1 MTICGNN
8 FIPIIITIVCCG
20 LLFVY
25 CNSRLAELKNAVEKH
40 NRVLT
45 SFIASIQNDI
55 RNGGAMSGGGGAANP
70 AQKLASDE
78 AIAAVKRF
86 EQDKMVVSD
95 DESDNDSDD
104 ESDSDSDGD
113 SDSVSDTESVGGRD
127 FDPLN
132 GEAIQ
137 INLHMGLEQLV
148 FEEVPRDL
156 EQYENKNVAMT
167 ELGDDVLNIVEVINT
182 ADATNLSD
190 SDSSSSSSDES
201 QTPAPVNY
209 DAMKIEELRKIVT
222 DRNLATKEESKKLK
236 KPELLSLLKK

>member
-1 MTICGNN
+1 
-8 FIPIIITIVCCG
+8 
-20 LLFVY
+20 
-25 CNSRLAELKNAVEKH
+25 
-40 NRVLT
+40 
-45 SFIASIQNDI
+45 
-55 RNGGAMSGGGGAANP
+55 MSGGGGAANP

-86 EQDKMVVSD
+86 EQDKIVVSD